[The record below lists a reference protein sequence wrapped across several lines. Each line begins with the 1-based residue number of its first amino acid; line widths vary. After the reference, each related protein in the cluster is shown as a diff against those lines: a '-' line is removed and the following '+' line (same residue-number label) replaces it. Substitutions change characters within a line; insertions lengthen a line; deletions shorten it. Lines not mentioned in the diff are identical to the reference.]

1 MNLHLPLQAPSRQAD
16 SWQPL
21 THHWCLQGLSKRGM
35 DVAFLGTG
43 SSVLAVGGLDASGA
57 NIAIWDTQAP
67 SYHRPVARL
76 NHHSAAVT
84 SLQVRVWL
92 CSLPR
97 AREGVTSANK
107 ALAAQAPTMPAVLNP
122 GGWLAITRALQCM
135 LSSACDA

>member
-1 MNLHLPLQAPSRQAD
+1 MQVPCNQSSFCSLSP
-16 SWQPL
+16 
-21 THHWCLQGLSKRGM
+21 THWCLQGLSKRGM

-84 SLQVRVWL
+84 SLQVRARL
-92 CSLPR
+92 RSLPH
-97 AREGVTSANK
+97 ARQGMTIAEK
-107 ALAAQAPTMPAVLNP
+107 ILPLAGQAPSCLQCSKQ
-122 GGWLAITRALQCM
+122 GSALCM